1 MLRTRHAVEGIFFAS
16 ERGSGGEGGSPLG
29 ASAEAKVF
37 VIREKRERH
46 FPALC
51 KEAVSCTNFYLQP
64 GAEGFQRAIGKPFG
78 RLRRGE
84 ILWDTG
90 KERKAFSCPLQVS
103 CFLHKFLLA
112 ARGRR
117 FPKGERKALWSP
129 PQRRNPLGYGESK
142 KGSFP
147 CLPQGMYFL
156 WEVSSACGRT
166 RYFPRAG
173 KYPKGATGYVFAK
186 GEYVGRKATWLSLS
200 ESQPWA
206 AKGCMRRG
214 RPRSPRC

>member
-1 MLRTRHAVEGIFFAS
+1 MGRMEPLASAAFGRGGRGFFMLRMRHAVEGILFAS

-51 KEAVSCTNFYLQP
+51 KEAVSCTNFYLQQ
-64 GAEGFQRAIGKPFG
+64 GAEGFQRASGKPFG

-84 ILWDTG
+84 ILCDTG
-90 KERKAFSCPLQVS
+90 KERKAFSCPLQGS
-103 CFLHKFLLA
+103 CFLHKFLLV

-117 FPKGERKALWSP
+117 FPKGDRKALWSP

-156 WEVSSACGRT
+156 WEVSPACGRA
-166 RYFPRAG
+166 RYFPSLESTQRL
-173 KYPKGATGYVFAK
+173 PGA
-186 GEYVGRKATWLSLS
+186 S
-200 ESQPWA
+200 
-206 AKGCMRRG
+206 KGCMSRG
-214 RPRSPRC
+214 RPRTPRC

>member
-1 MLRTRHAVEGIFFAS
+1 MPSTRNQFLVGGFAHS
-16 ERGSGGEGGSPLG
+16 QRDGPPKGSRGRAESPLV

-37 VIREKRERH
+37 VIRE
-46 FPALC
+46 
-51 KEAVSCTNFYLQP
+51 
-64 GAEGFQRAIGKPFG
+64 
-78 RLRRGE
+78 
-84 ILWDTG
+84 
-90 KERKAFSCPLQVS
+90 RKAFSCPLQGS
-103 CFLHKFLLA
+103 CFLHKFLLV

-117 FPKGERKALWSP
+117 FPKGERKALWPP
-129 PQRRNPLGYGESK
+129 PQRRNLLRYGKGK